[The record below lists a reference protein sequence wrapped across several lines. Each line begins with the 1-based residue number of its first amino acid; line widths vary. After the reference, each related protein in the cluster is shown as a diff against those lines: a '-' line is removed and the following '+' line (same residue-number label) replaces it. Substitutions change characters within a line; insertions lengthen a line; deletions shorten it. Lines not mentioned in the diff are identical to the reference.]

1 MSKIQIVQE
10 NQDQTCTN
18 DQQQE
23 QQQKPLI
30 NEDTKPLIN
39 EDKNE
44 IQQLEEIGIKVL
56 NHWQT
61 GDLNNNKPGD
71 GLKQKADDEKW
82 DVKMTSKIISVYHIY
97 PIICICARKCVSKY
111 LISM

>member
-23 QQQKPLI
+23 QQPKPLM
-30 NEDTKPLIN
+30 NEEPLIN

-61 GDLNNNKPGD
+61 GDLPGD
-71 GLKQKADDEKW
+71 SLNQKADDE
-82 DVKMTSKIISVYHIY
+82 
-97 PIICICARKCVSKY
+97 ICS
-111 LISM
+111 